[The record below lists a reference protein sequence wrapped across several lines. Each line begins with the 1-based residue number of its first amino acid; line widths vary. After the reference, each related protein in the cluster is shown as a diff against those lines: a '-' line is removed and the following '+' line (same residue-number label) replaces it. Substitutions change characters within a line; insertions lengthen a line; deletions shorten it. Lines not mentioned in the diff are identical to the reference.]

1 MMITTIF
8 IVTALLMV
16 CGDYVAYKRYGRKI
30 SLAVVLV
37 AANSLPL
44 LAAAMMWLCGDNS
57 QVIMAIDSW
66 ILTLYIAL
74 TLTRMALYFGLFI
87 CRNRWVGIVAAAVVA
102 VILLNGII
110 NTRTNLTVKHVVIE
124 HERIPRSFDGFKIAF
139 FSDLHIGS
147 MVRPE
152 KELLQ
157 LVDKVNSLNADMVI
171 FGGDMLHIRHTELS
185 DTKSAILSRIKAPHG
200 VYSVLGNHDTGTYIK
215 DTSALTMDE
224 NVALFSAKIGQ
235 MGWMLLRD
243 STIYAVRGCDS
254 IAVTGIDFTDALLE
268 YKHSFSTPTNFSATE
283 IFAQVPDSLFNIAV
297 SHLPHLW
304 HTIGGGNFAELTLSG
319 HVHATQAAI
328 DLLGYRLSPAMLM
341 YKQWSGEYSEQGNHL
356 YITDGVGCVG
366 FNMRI
371 GAVPE
376 ITLIELNR

>member
-1 MMITTIF
+1 
-8 IVTALLMV
+8 MV

-87 CRNRWVGIVAAAVVA
+87 CRNRWIGIVAAAVVA

-152 KELLQ
+152 KELLH
-157 LVDKVNSLNADMVI
+157 LVDKVTSLNADMVI
-171 FGGDMLHIRHTELS
+171 FGGDMLHIRHTELN

-243 STIYAVRGCDS
+243 STIYAVRGCD
-254 IAVTGIDFTDALLE
+254 
-268 YKHSFSTPTNFSATE
+268 
-283 IFAQVPDSLFNIAV
+283 
-297 SHLPHLW
+297 
-304 HTIGGGNFAELTLSG
+304 
-319 HVHATQAAI
+319 
-328 DLLGYRLSPAMLM
+328 
-341 YKQWSGEYSEQGNHL
+341 
-356 YITDGVGCVG
+356 
-366 FNMRI
+366 
-371 GAVPE
+371 
-376 ITLIELNR
+376 